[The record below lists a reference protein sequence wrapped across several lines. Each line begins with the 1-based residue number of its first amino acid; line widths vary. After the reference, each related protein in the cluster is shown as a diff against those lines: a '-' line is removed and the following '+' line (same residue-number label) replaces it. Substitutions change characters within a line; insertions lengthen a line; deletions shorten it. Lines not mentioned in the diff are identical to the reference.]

1 MAYGGIIQMYIK
13 QKDANVYIFNVE
25 GFENNLSQ
33 HPAMVNYPDLFEIIE
48 GEVPENFNRLIF
60 QEPEA

>member
-1 MAYGGIIQMYIK
+1 MFIK
-13 QKDANVYIFNVE
+13 QIDANVYIVNVE

>member
-1 MAYGGIIQMYIK
+1 MYIK
-13 QKDANVYIFNVE
+13 QIDTNFYIVNVE

-33 HPAMVNYPDLFEIIE
+33 HPAMVNYPDLFEIVD

-60 QEPEA
+60 QEPSE

>member
-1 MAYGGIIQMYIK
+1 MYIK
-13 QKDANVYIFNVE
+13 QKDANVYIINVE

-33 HPAMVNYPDLFEIIE
+33 HPAMVNYPDLFEIVE